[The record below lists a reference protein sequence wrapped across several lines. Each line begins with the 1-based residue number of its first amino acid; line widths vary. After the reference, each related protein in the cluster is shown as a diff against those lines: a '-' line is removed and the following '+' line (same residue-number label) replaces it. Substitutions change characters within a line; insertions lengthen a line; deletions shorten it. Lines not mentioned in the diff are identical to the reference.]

1 MGITIGQPDWQAVA
15 SEDLASGLRA
25 ARQLQALPVPPSLG
39 KQLANYMLRAGA
51 ELASREIDTAKL
63 LDGGCAHAP

>member
-1 MGITIGQPDWQAVA
+1 MGITIGQPDWRAVA

-39 KQLANYMLRAGA
+39 KQLANYVLRVGA
-51 ELASREIDTAKL
+51 ELASREIDPAKL
-63 LDGGCAHAP
+63 LDSGSAREP